1 MSSKP
6 GVKSAAAERHV
17 RLQSRGFACETG
29 GATFLMNGVATAA
42 LVGVLSLGSSAG
54 AAELHFA
61 VQEVGEKRALWV
73 PQEVGLHRSTELVDG
88 LVFVLENPT
97 DRTHAFA
104 AYGLFEEVTTAGGGV
119 ARKPL
124 RVNVTSEDT
133 VRVQISTT
141 QFLGRADG
149 EVEEFPFFC
158 PLHQGDAHAGG
169 TIRVIP

>member
-1 MSSKP
+1 MRRRWP
-6 GVKSAAAERHV
+6 T
-17 RLQSRGFACETG
+17 L
-29 GATFLMNGVATAA
+29 LMQGVATAA
-42 LVGVLSLGSSAG
+42 LVGTLSLGSLAG

-61 VQEVGEKRALWV
+61 VQEVGGKRALWV
-73 PQEVGLHRSTELVDG
+73 PQKVTLHRSTELVDG

-104 AYGLFEEVTTAGGGV
+104 AYGLFEEVTTAGGDV
-119 ARKPL
+119 VRKPL

-133 VRVQISTT
+133 VRVQISTA
-141 QFLGRADG
+141 QFLGRTDA

-158 PLHQGDAHAGG
+158 PLHQGDAHVGG